1 MTGFTNELVS
11 VFDAIDFSKILMFVF
26 IPIIS
31 VLMLVAIIKI
41 GCSVKEFIEKV
52 VNIVVKDF
60 KSYKNQRHK
69 DR

>member
-1 MTGFTNELVS
+1 MIGVTNELVS
-11 VFDAIDFSKILMFVF
+11 VFDAIDFSKILMFIF

-41 GCSVKEFIEKV
+41 SCSVKEFTEKV

-69 DR
+69 NR

>member
-1 MTGFTNELVS
+1 MIEFIDDLVNY
-11 VFDAIDFSKILMFVF
+11 FDFIDFNKILMFIFMTF
-26 IPIIS
+26 IS
-31 VLMLVAIIKI
+31 LLMLVAIIKI
-41 GCSVKEFIEKV
+41 GCSVKDFTEKV

>member
-1 MTGFTNELVS
+1 MIEFINDLVNY
-11 VFDAIDFSKILMFVF
+11 FDFIDFNKILMFIFMTF
-26 IPIIS
+26 IS
-31 VLMLVAIIKI
+31 LLMLVAIIKI
-41 GCSVKEFIEKV
+41 GCSVKDFTEKV

>member
-1 MTGFTNELVS
+1 MIEFIDDLVNY
-11 VFDAIDFSKILMFVF
+11 FDFIDFNKILMFIF
-26 IPIIS
+26 MTFMS
-31 VLMLVAIIKI
+31 LLMLVAIIKI
-41 GCSVKEFIEKV
+41 GCSVKYFTEKV